1 MKSFQTTLSI
11 VLVLAVTLVCGAL
24 YGRLS
29 HRWGPSADMQAAA
42 EKLEGIPGH
51 FGNWKQES
59 SEKMTDSVV
68 EMLQCAGY
76 ISRVYVNQV
85 TGERVNVAVLL
96 GPPGPIAVHTPE
108 VCYSTKDYRQQE
120 TRKPLAIGKEEGKED
135 AFWFLTFRSNNLRG
149 NLLRVCY
156 GWSTGERWSAFK
168 EPRYLFAGRPYLYKI
183 QLAAPLP
190 PWVNLETR
198 DPCRRFL
205 EDFVPAAKEYLV
217 EPSVN

>member
-1 MKSFQTTLSI
+1 MKSFQTILSV

-51 FGNWKQES
+51 FGNWKQAS
-59 SEKMTDSVV
+59 SEKMTSSVV
-68 EMLQCAGY
+68 KMLQCAGY

-85 TGERVNVAVLL
+85 TGEKVNVVVLL

-108 VCYSTKDYRQQE
+108 ICYSSKDYRQQE
-120 TRKPLAIGKEEGKED
+120 ARKRMAVGKTEGAENE
-135 AFWFLTFRSNNLRG
+135 FWSLTFRSNNLRG
-149 NLLRVCY
+149 DLLRVCY
-156 GWSTGERWSAFK
+156 GWSTGDRWSAS
-168 EPRYLFAGRPYLYKI
+168 EQPRYSFAGRPYLYKI
-183 QLAAPLP
+183 QLAATLP

-205 EDFVPAAKEYLV
+205 ADFEPAAREYLV
-217 EPSVN
+217 EPSAN